1 MLNSRGFDEMKRA
14 LLGTTAVVL
23 AFGLGVPAVAQD
35 YTKLAD
41 ASDGKGS
48 RIESI
53 TVTAQ
58 KRVQK
63 AQDVGIA
70 LSVLTPEDLDAKN
83 IKTVNQLQY
92 SVPNFESVPAFGSGQ
107 VWFRLRGV
115 GFNTYSSNNSS
126 TVAVYVDE
134 VAYPVS
140 ASTQGLLYDVSRVEV
155 LRGPQGTLYGRNT
168 TGGAINFVTNKP
180 TDTYTAGVELD
191 YGSHHEFKGEGYVS
205 GPIADGLKVR
215 LSAVTDEGGAWQKN
229 RTTGQSLG
237 SKDQAAFRGQ
247 LEWDANSWLNF
258 LLTANWS
265 YDHSEPVGPHRFT
278 AVGDQPADT
287 FVKATDWG
295 GSTVF
300 QSLTGITT
308 TEKPFH
314 NSQNQGVSLHTNADL
329 GFATLTSIT
338 SWNFLRRREFND
350 WDASAYAYAGTYF
363 DTRAGVL
370 SQELRLASKDSGPLS
385 WLAGIYYSNEKIDEH
400 FYSDFWDIWAF
411 AAQTTYQQYV
421 NSVAAYAQVE
431 YAFNDQWKLTGG
443 LRAESE
449 VRKQENYITRALNGL
464 GQPLQD
470 YGTPSN
476 KRLVADPL
484 TGKAE
489 LDYKPV
495 DNALV
500 YASVSYG
507 VKSGGFTAY
516 NVPNTQVLDPAKP
529 ENIWAYEGGFKTSW
543 LNDTFQLNGAAFYYD
558 YHNQQVQSIIWVPT
572 YGAIGSLVNAKK
584 SHIYGVELEGLWHPT
599 AALTLSQYFGF
610 KEGEFDTFDNYV
622 SSAASKAAGH
632 QVYTDISGTKE
643 PIPKISYGGS
653 VSYRIDLG
661 DFDLEPEFN
670 YAYRDREGSL
680 LTVAHIDSYWLANA
694 NLTLSPKTGPWE
706 LSLYGRNIF
715 NSRYDLSHNYFVALS
730 AGQVNIATSGEP
742 ETFGVRAKYRY

>member
-1 MLNSRGFDEMKRA
+1 MKPT
-14 LLGTTAVVL
+14 LLGTTAVIFAIV
-23 AFGLGVPAVAQD
+23 AGTPAIAQD
-35 YTKLAD
+35 YTKVAD
-41 ASDGKGS
+41 ASDGKAVKV
-48 RIESI
+48 ETV

-58 KRVQK
+58 KREQK

-70 LSVLTPEDLDAKN
+70 LSVLTAEELDAKN
-83 IKTVNQLQY
+83 VKTINQLQY
-92 SVPNFESVPAFGSGQ
+92 TVPNFESIPAFGSGQ
-107 VWFRLRGV
+107 VWFRLRGL

-140 ASTQGLLYDVSRVEV
+140 ASTQGVLFDTARVEV

-168 TGGAINFVTNKP
+168 TGGAVNFITNKP
-180 TDTYTAGVELD
+180 TDTYTAGADLE
-191 YGSHHEFKGEGYVS
+191 YGTHHEFKGEAYVS
-205 GPIADGLKVR
+205 GPLADELKFR
-215 LSAVTDEGGAWQKN
+215 FSAVTDQGGAWQKN
-229 RTTGQSLG
+229 RTTGASLG

-258 LLTANWS
+258 LLSANWS
-265 YDHSEPVGPHRFT
+265 YDHSEPVGPYRFT
-278 AVGDQPADT
+278 AVGTQAADT
-287 FVKATDWG
+287 YVKATDWG

-300 QSLTGITT
+300 QSLTGITP

-314 NSQNQGVSLHTNADL
+314 NSNNQGVNLHANADL

-338 SWNFLRRREFND
+338 SWNYIHRREFND
-350 WDASAYAYAGTYF
+350 WDASSYAYAGTYF
-363 DTRAGVL
+363 NTKAGVF
-370 SQELRLASKDSGPLS
+370 SQELRLASKSDGPLS
-385 WLAGIYYSNEKIDEH
+385 WLTGVYFSNEKIDEH

-421 NSVAAYAQVE
+421 NAVAAYAQVE
-431 YAFNDQWKLTGG
+431 YKFNDQWKLTGG
-443 LRAESE
+443 LRGESE
-449 VRKQENYITRALNGL
+449 VRKQENYITRAATGIGTALV
-464 GQPLQD
+464 D

-476 KRLVADPL
+476 KRLSSQPL
-484 TGKAE
+484 TGKIE
-489 LDYKPV
+489 LDYKPI
-495 DNALV
+495 DDALV
-500 YASVSYG
+500 YASISYG

-529 ENIWAYEGGFKTSW
+529 ENLWAYETGFKTTW
-543 LNDTFQLNGAAFYYD
+543 LDDTLQLNGAAFYYD
-558 YHNQQVQSIIWVPT
+558 YHNQQVQSIIWVAT

-584 SHIYGVELEGLWHPT
+584 SHIYGAELEALWHPT
-599 AALTLSQYFGF
+599 RAFTLSQYFGY

-653 VSYRIDLG
+653 VSYIFDLG
-661 DFDLEPEFN
+661 TFDLEPEFN

-694 NLTLSPKTGPWE
+694 NLTLSPKNGPWE
-706 LSLYGRNIF
+706 LGLYGRNIF

-730 AGQVNIATSGEP
+730 AGQVNIATAGEP
-742 ETFGVRAKYRY
+742 ATYGVRVKYKY